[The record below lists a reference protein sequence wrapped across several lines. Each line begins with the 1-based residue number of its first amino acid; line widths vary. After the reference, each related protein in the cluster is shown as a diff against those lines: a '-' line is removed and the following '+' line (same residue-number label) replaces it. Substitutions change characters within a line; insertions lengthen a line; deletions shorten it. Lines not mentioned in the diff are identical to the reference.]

1 MLPVFAGVAAGHL
14 LIRAG
19 VATRDHGRFLFVFS
33 FYVCLPALLFQAFAK
48 AELTWQLASLPL
60 AALLAV
66 AGGYVVGSLVSRSL
80 GLPPPQLAV
89 FLMACMIVNTG
100 FTLPFIQASL
110 GEAGVVRLMAFDV
123 VNGALVVTWV
133 YTIAVRSN
141 PAHADRQRSA
151 VWRKLLTSPPLYAV
165 CAGLVSNVT
174 DLRPTEPVEQVIQF
188 FGAPTAF
195 LLTIGIGMLL
205 VLERSD
211 VRVSAW
217 AFATRLGTSLVIGL
231 ALIAAFDLTGVERA
245 VLLAVSVAPVGFNTV
260 TFASLENLD
269 LRLATGAASLSLVAS
284 LVLVPAV
291 LLLAA

>member
-1 MLPVFAGVAAGHL
+1 
-14 LIRAG
+14 
-19 VATRDHGRFLFVFS
+19 
-33 FYVCLPALLFQAFAK
+33 
-48 AELTWQLASLPL
+48 
-60 AALLAV
+60 
-66 AGGYVVGSLVSRSL
+66 VGSLVSRPL
-80 GLPPPQLAV
+80 GLRPPQLAV

-110 GEAGVVRLMAFDV
+110 GEPGVVRLMAFDV

-141 PAHADRQRSA
+141 PAHADRQRFA
-151 VWRKLLTSPPLYAV
+151 VWRKLLASPPLHAV

-188 FGAPTAF
+188 FGAPTGF

-211 VRVSAW
+211 VRLSAW
-217 AFATRLGTSLVIGL
+217 AFATRLGTSLLIGL
-231 ALIAAFDLTGVERA
+231 ALIAAFGLTGVERA
-245 VLLAVSVAPVGFNTV
+245 VLLAVSVAPVGFNTL

-269 LRLATGAASLSLVAS
+269 LRLATGATSLSLVVS
-284 LVLVPAV
+284 LVLVPVV